1 MGKQLHV
8 TAGIPAFLNPAT
20 KLLPQ
25 SHTTKCTLLLFSP
38 VWYSLKGC
46 ACRQASL
53 YSQFS
58 SVQWHVKLN
67 YETRVSEDHNI
78 SGNTNTMPLLDTW
91 SFYLFTH
98 WWNHCLGKVSM
109 WTRCILRIKSFD
121 EMQESSF
128 FNGVERQTIN
138 TNHFSNWPMSF
149 LAWEWSNRNSC
160 VVMNTSFSISCDDW
174 AVVSKKGGRGAH
186 ALPFPVWSFCD
197 IIHYKKAYSA
207 LAMTHQWLQ

>member
-109 WTRCILRIKSFD
+109 WTRCIQKLWWDAGIQLFQWGRKANNQHKSFQQLTD
-121 EMQESSF
+121 EAFLLE
-128 FNGVERQTIN
+128 NDQTE
-138 TNHFSNWPMSF
+138 TAVLWWTLLSVS
-149 LAWEWSNRNSC
+149 
-160 VVMNTSFSISCDDW
+160 VVMIEQWRQRKEAEGLMPPPPHFQFGAFVTSYTI
-174 AVVSKKGGRGAH
+174 KRLIQH
-186 ALPFPVWSFCD
+186 
-197 IIHYKKAYSA
+197 
-207 LAMTHQWLQ
+207 